1 MVIEAIAAKKILM
14 DYLPQIILVVAMLAL
29 YYVWHSHVYD
39 SGYNAANSEWSLR
52 EAKIQSDM
60 AQVRREAEDRV
71 WKANN
76 ENRSKYMGAVEAYA
90 ESYRIATDDLN
101 RHKSNSLRV
110 NTKTGKCSSGTMPGA
125 GSNTKTDSGRLGEI
139 FTVEI
144 IGKDA
149 EDIREVMEEVRR
161 GEDAAMAMIEYLKNS
176 GLKIQ

>member
-1 MVIEAIAAKKILM
+1 MVAIALELAKRF
-14 DYLPQIILVVAMLAL
+14 LPQIILVIAMLAL

-60 AQVRREAEDRV
+60 AQIRREAEDRV
-71 WKANN
+71 WRANN
-76 ENRSKYMGAVEAYA
+76 ENRSKYMGAVETYA

-110 NTKTGKCSSGTMPGA
+110 NAKAGKCGSGTMPGT
-125 GSNTKTDSGRLGEI
+125 GINTKTDSSGLGEI

-144 IGKDA
+144 VGKDA